1 MQLYVLALSLSLMG
15 FVSLF
20 FISAV
25 LASRSVDASGSES
38 VSPSPEVRRKKYI
51 WAMFFIGIIVT
62 FASLW
67 RYPHTISNSTQAQAI
82 NVTGAQ
88 WYWEIDKE
96 EVLLNKP
103 VVFNVHTTD
112 VNHGMGVLNSDGKL
126 MFQTQAMPGYVNK
139 VEHVFTK
146 PGEYKVIC
154 LEFCGVSH
162 HDMITEFQVV
172 AKKENKND

>member
-1 MQLYVLALSLSLMG
+1 MQLYILAISLSLMS

-25 LASRSVDASGSES
+25 LASGTQKVISSAE
-38 VSPSPEVRRKKYI
+38 EKRKKFI
-51 WAMFFIGIIVT
+51 WAMFLVGMIVT

-67 RYPHTISNSTQAQAI
+67 RYPHSVSTASEVQAI

-96 EVLLNKP
+96 EVELNKP
-103 VVFNVHTTD
+103 VVFNVHTSD

-126 MFQTQAMPGYVNK
+126 LFQTQAMPGYVNK
-139 VEHVFTK
+139 VEHTFK
-146 PGEYKVIC
+146 EEGEYKVIC
-154 LEFCGVSH
+154 LEFCGVAH
-162 HDMITEFQVV
+162 HDMITEFEVV
-172 AKKENKND
+172 AKKENKK

>member
-1 MQLYVLALSLSLMG
+1 MQLYVLAISLSLMS

-25 LASRSVDASGSES
+25 LASGTEKVIS
-38 VSPSPEVRRKKYI
+38 SPEERRKKYI
-51 WAMFFIGIIVT
+51 WVMFLAGIIIT

-67 RYPHTISNSTQAQAI
+67 RYPHTISSSVQAQAI

-88 WYWEIDKE
+88 WFWKIDKE
-96 EVLLNKP
+96 KVELGKP
-103 VVFNVHTTD
+103 VVFNVHTSD

-126 MFQTQAMPGYVNK
+126 LFQTQAMPGYVNK
-139 VEHVFTK
+139 IEHTFKK

-154 LEFCGVSH
+154 LEFCGVAH
-162 HDMITEFQVV
+162 HDMITEFEVV
-172 AKKENKND
+172 AQKENKK

>member
-1 MQLYVLALSLSLMG
+1 MQLYILAISLSLMS

-25 LASRSVDASGSES
+25 LASGTQKVISSAE
-38 VSPSPEVRRKKYI
+38 EKRKKII
-51 WAMFFIGIIVT
+51 WAMFLVGIVVT

-67 RYPHTISNSTQAQAI
+67 RYPHSVSTGSEVQAI

-96 EVLLNKP
+96 EVELNKP
-103 VVFNVHTTD
+103 VVFNVHTSD

-126 MFQTQAMPGYVNK
+126 LFQTQAMPGYVNK
-139 VEHVFTK
+139 VEHTFK
-146 PGEYKVIC
+146 EEGEYKVIC
-154 LEFCGVSH
+154 LEFCGVAH
-162 HDMITEFQVV
+162 HDMITEFEVV
-172 AKKENKND
+172 AKKENKK